1 MHWNKQYGIFLMD
14 YHGLS
19 IKDGRACS
27 FCSPSCS
34 PKMDF
39 WGIRLPL
46 KKKSTQRQAILSGI
60 IIGFRAVIVWGNR
73 QIEDMNGDSS
83 ILSFDFNDTHFV
95 Q

>member
-1 MHWNKQYGIFLMD
+1 MD

-27 FCSPSCS
+27 FYSPSCS

-46 KKKSTQRQAILSGI
+46 NNKSTQRQAFLSGI
-60 IIGFRAVIVWGNR
+60 LVGFRDRIEWSNC
-73 QIEDMNGDSS
+73 QI
-83 ILSFDFNDTHFV
+83 
-95 Q
+95 